1 MRILIHITISDAI
14 GIEADVGI
22 DSAPQCVR
30 FVEPDDLEWRGCR
43 SVQTELIRQRQHIE
57 NTESAAHRR
66 FSILEWIPR
75 ESNSRLKVFSSGVVP
90 DKGVNVLRSART
102 AGAGS
107 DAGRGA
113 IYQRGN
119 FLNPVVRVSRQGGEF
134 ITQPQIDC

>member
-22 DSAPQCVR
+22 DPAPQGVG
-30 FVEPDDLEWRGCR
+30 FVEPDDLEWGGCR

-57 NTESAAHRR
+57 NTESAAHRG
-66 FSILEWIPR
+66 FSILERIPGK
-75 ESNSRLKVFSSGVVP
+75 SNSRLKVLCGGVVSY
-90 DKGVNVLRSART
+90 KGVDVLRSART

-113 IYQRGN
+113 IN
-119 FLNPVVRVSRQGGEF
+119 
-134 ITQPQIDC
+134 